1 MYGQSMPRVD
11 HFKGILFDSG
21 DTLVRP
27 TGGRWN
33 PRYDFESV
41 LLRYFPDIKGDAFPE
56 AFAAGQRMLDAAPR
70 TADRAEYHRVILR
83 VLDIADPPQNLLR
96 ELEQPADKPPLEPF
110 PETRRVLDEL
120 REQGILMAVVSDNWP
135 ELDDIFQQL
144 GLRDYFQAFVISA
157 VIGCR
162 KPDPRMYRAGSDGLG
177 LPPVDCLFVDDD
189 PLLVDAAIEL
199 GYQGVVIDRGSPGS
213 GRIASLDELIRPRF
227 RL

>member
-96 ELEQPADKPPLEPF
+96 ELQQPA
-110 PETRRVLDEL
+110 
-120 REQGILMAVVSDNWP
+120 
-135 ELDDIFQQL
+135 
-144 GLRDYFQAFVISA
+144 
-157 VIGCR
+157 
-162 KPDPRMYRAGSDGLG
+162 
-177 LPPVDCLFVDDD
+177 DCLFVDDD
-189 PLLVDAAIEL
+189 PLLVDAAIAL